1 MKKGYDGSVHKICR
15 GRPLFISPTF
25 PFLSTQFF
33 KKENE
38 KRGVL
43 LFLLQIDKRCNE
55 GVNKDLIELSRMDG
69 EYTNVFSR
77 VWCERIK
84 SARQ

>member
-1 MKKGYDGSVHKICR
+1 MLGVFR

-25 PFLSTQFF
+25 PFFNTKLK

-43 LFLLQIDKRCNE
+43 LFLLQIDKRYNE
-55 GVNKDLIELSRMDG
+55 G
-69 EYTNVFSR
+69 
-77 VWCERIK
+77 
-84 SARQ
+84 